1 MIMDETMDVSTIH
14 EIPRIEIVFCPDCD
28 TDNEQ
33 EAVLCE
39 HHQGMMEGWNS
50 GWDEATRPS
59 NVNST
64 SWQTSLSVAS
74 TKDGSHL
81 GRSACRPDAAQGRTQ
96 VGGGHP

>member
-50 GWDEATRPS
+50 GWDAREQLFKDDFFEKLTDFL
-59 NVNST
+59 T
-64 SWQTSLSVAS
+64 S
-74 TKDGSHL
+74 
-81 GRSACRPDAAQGRTQ
+81 RT
-96 VGGGHP
+96 